1 MLDTNSNSF
10 LEDQKAWLIK
20 HSSAFGVLEKKKFQ
34 TQKRVKFLFL
44 FLVVNCLKEEGILL
58 KQSRERV
65 IVYEVRLVI

>member
-20 HSSAFGVLEKKKFQ
+20 HSSAFGVLERKKFQ

-44 FLVVNCLKEEGILL
+44 FFGSELFEGGRNSF
-58 KQSRERV
+58 KTK
-65 IVYEVRLVI
+65 